1 MEPVMD
7 IQPARWVEERIS
19 SFAVSVASL
28 VPEGFAAY
36 ARILHPSRTSVK
48 DTRWSDIAR
57 VTGRVVHAEVQW
69 QHLVTPPGQ
78 VIPRDQWEAESRWGL
93 PSQGSLPRQQLVQ
106 LAGLLSSF
114 TSTPDR
120 IWFCLWDGYGD
131 LHSPGRSGALL
142 TRKGRGVRHPDPH
155 PHPELSEGRP
165 DRPRLRLPGRDYLV
179 YLGAL
184 SGVAPWRW
192 KGPNLWWPDDRAWF
206 VTSEIDL
213 VSTYVG
219 GSAAL
224 VHALGVVPG
233 LEVLPVPID
242 AAVNPSDDPVNR

>member
-1 MEPVMD
+1 MD
-7 IQPARWVEERIS
+7 IQPARWVEKRIT
-19 SFAVSVASL
+19 SFAASVASL

-36 ARILHPSRTSVK
+36 ARILHPSG
-48 DTRWSDIAR
+48 DTRWSDIAG

-78 VIPRDQWEAESRWGL
+78 VIPPHQWDATSRWGL
-93 PSQGSLPRQQLVQ
+93 PPSGSLPRQQLVQ

-131 LHSPGRSGALL
+131 LHPPGEWRRSVDRLA
-142 TRKGRGVRHPDPH
+142 REAHEVWHPDPH
-155 PHPELSEGRP
+155 PHAELFEGRP
-165 DRPRLRLPGRDYLV
+165 DRPRLRLPNRAYLV
-179 YLGAL
+179 YGGAL
-184 SGVAPWRW
+184 NEVAAWRW
-192 KGPNLWWPDDRAWF
+192 QGPNLWWPDDCAWF

-224 VHALGVVPG
+224 VHALGAGAG
-233 LEVLPVPID
+233 LEVLPVPI
-242 AAVNPSDDPVNR
+242 AAAITASADRVNH